1 MTSVA
6 DRSTESAA
14 TDPGAQLAADTVA
27 KLRATFATGR
37 TLPLEWRKR
46 QIEGIGRLVTER
58 EVEIADALAA
68 DLGRTPHEA
77 WFGDVAST
85 KGEVEFALKHLKK
98 WMKPT
103 RTRVPLT
110 VLPGKAAYRYEP
122 LGTVMVIGPWNY
134 PFYLTLSPLI
144 GALAAGNTV
153 VIKPSEHAPATSA
166 ALARLIPE
174 YLDSEAVIVV
184 EGEASITQKLIEQR
198 LDLVFFT
205 GGTDIGRRIAEAC
218 APHLTPAILE
228 LGGKSPV
235 IVTKN
240 ADLEVAARR
249 IAFGKLLN
257 SGQTCVAPDY
267 LLVDKSVREEFVS
280 KLKAT
285 LTEFQGGSTAP
296 QKIVN
301 DRQFSRLAGML
312 EGQDIVAGG
321 NPDSGATTMEPTVVL
336 NPDRRSPLMQGEIF
350 GPILP
355 IIDITSLD
363 EAIAFI
369 NDGEKP
375 LAAYIFSKNKA
386 EQMRVIEEVPAGGVV
401 ANHIAMQVLTPQ
413 LPFGGVGHSGMG
425 AYHGKW
431 GYEAFSH
438 RKATLRMPSRP
449 DLKMIYPP
457 YSERDK
463 KILRKLV

>member
-1 MTSVA
+1 MPIASAPLMATPASRHELRPVPQ
-6 DRSTESAA
+6 TGKSAA
-14 TDPGAQLAADTVA
+14 GPSMVVAA
-27 KLRATFATGR
+27 
-37 TLPLEWRKR
+37 
-46 QIEGIGRLVTER
+46 
-58 EVEIADALAA
+58 
-68 DLGRTPHEA
+68 LGRTPHES

-85 KGEVEFALKHLKK
+85 KGEAEYALKHLKK

-103 RTRVPLT
+103 KTRVPLE

-122 LGTVMVIGPWNY
+122 LGTVVVIGPWNY
-134 PFYLTLSPLI
+134 PFYLTLSPMI

-153 VIKPSEHAPATSA
+153 VVKPSEHAPATSA
-166 ALARLIPE
+166 ALARLLPI
-174 YLDSEAVIVV
+174 YLDPEAV
-184 EGEASITQKLIEQR
+184 T
-198 LDLVFFT
+198 
-205 GGTDIGRRIAEAC
+205 
-218 APHLTPAILE
+218 
-228 LGGKSPV
+228 V

-240 ADLEVAARR
+240 ADLDVAARR

-267 LLVDKSVREEFVS
+267 LLVDKSIREEFVT

-285 LTEFQGGSTAP
+285 ITEFRAGEPAA

-301 DRQFSRLAGML
+301 DRQFGRLAGML

-321 NPDSGATTMEPTVVL
+321 NPDAAAATMEPTIVL
-336 NPDRRSPLMQGEIF
+336 NPDRNSSLMQGEIF

-355 IIDITSLD
+355 IIDVNSLD
-363 EAIAFI
+363 EAISFI

-375 LAAYIFSKNKA
+375 LAAYIFSRSKA

-463 KILRKLV
+463 KLLRKLA

>member
-6 DRSTESAA
+6 DRPETTTPPAEV
-14 TDPGAQLAADTVA
+14 QLAADTVA

-37 TLPLEWRKR
+37 TLPMEWRKR

-58 EVEIADALAA
+58 ESEIAEALAA

-85 KGEVEFALKHLKK
+85 NGEVEYALKHLKK

-103 RTRVPLT
+103 RTRVPLA
-110 VLPGKAAYRYEP
+110 VMPGKAAYRYEP

-166 ALARLIPE
+166 ALARLVPQ
-174 YLDSEAVIVV
+174 YLDSEAVTVV
-184 EGEASITQKLIEQR
+184 EGDAAITQKLIEQR

-205 GGTDIGRRIAEAC
+205 GGTEIGRRIAEAC

-267 LLVDKSVREEFVS
+267 LLVEKSVREEFLA
-280 KLKAT
+280 KLKST
-285 LTEFQGGSTAP
+285 ITEFQSGTPAP

-301 DRQFSRLAGML
+301 DRQYSRLAGML
-312 EGQDIVAGG
+312 NGQNIVTGG
-321 NPDSGATTMEPTVVL
+321 SPDSGATTMEPTVVL
-336 NPDRRSPLMQGEIF
+336 NPARDSAVMQSEIF

-355 IIDITSLD
+355 ILDVNSLD
-363 EAIAFI
+363 EAISII
-369 NDGEKP
+369 NEGEKP

-401 ANHIAMQVLTPQ
+401 ANHVAMHVLTPQ

-425 AYHGKW
+425 SYHGKW

-449 DLKMIYPP
+449 DLKLIYPP

-463 KILRKLV
+463 KILRKLA

>member
-6 DRSTESAA
+6 DR
-14 TDPGAQLAADTVA
+14 AADTSAADQSAELAASVVA

-46 QIEGIGRLVTER
+46 QLEGIIRLVTER
-58 EVEIADALAA
+58 ETELAEALAS
-68 DLGRTPHEA
+68 DLGRTPHET

-85 KGEVEFALKHLKK
+85 KGEAEFALKHLKK
-98 WMKPT
+98 WMRPT
-103 RTRVPLT
+103 RTRVPLA
-110 VLPGKAAYRYEP
+110 VMPGKAAYRYEP

-134 PFYLTLSPLI
+134 PFYLSLSPMVA
-144 GALAAGNTV
+144 ALAAGNC
-153 VIKPSEHAPATSA
+153 VILKPSEHAPAASA
-166 ALARLIPE
+166 VMARLIPE
-174 YLDSEAVIVV
+174 YLDPEAVVVV
-184 EGEASITQKLIEQR
+184 EGDAAITQKLIEQR

-235 IVTKN
+235 IVTKH

-249 IAFGKLLN
+249 IAWGKLLN

-267 LLVDKSVREEFVS
+267 LLVDSSVREEFVS

-285 LTEFQGGSTAP
+285 MKEFRAGEPAQ

-301 DRQFSRLAGML
+301 DRQFGRLAALL
-312 EGQDIVAGG
+312 EGQNVVEGG
-321 NPDSGATTMEPTVVL
+321 QVDPATGTMEPSVVL
-336 NPDRRSPLMQGEIF
+336 NPDRNSPVMESEIF

-355 IIDITSLD
+355 IIDINSLD
-363 EAIAFI
+363 EAITFI
-369 NDGEKP
+369 NDGDKP

-413 LPFGGVGHSGMG
+413 LPFGGVGNSGMG

-431 GYEAFSH
+431 GFEAFSH

-463 KILRKLV
+463 KLLRKLA